1 MPSIFIILLV
11 LIANG
16 IFIRCDCP
24 SIHHCVK
31 SNSDDNSCTAV
42 KNGLKTDESTMA
54 LVPYDANKDILAIF
68 NKPERVFHF
77 VGKEIKIPQDW
88 NNLGVAAVVWDAA
101 IVLSEYLEAG
111 NVHLEGK
118 RVLELGAGSGLVGIV
133 ATLLGAQTILTDQEK
148 AIPYLTKVAT
158 DNLPQDLE
166 GRFEVRALDW
176 QGSLESYRDT
186 FDVILGADIIYIEDT
201 FPDLLRTI
209 EHLSNEDTFV
219 YISCRIRYT
228 RDSNFLK
235 MFSDVYELKKVHVDK
250 QRDIT
255 IYKGRKKTK

>member
-1 MPSIFIILLV
+1 MFSTFITRLA
-11 LIANG
+11 LIG
-16 IFIRCDCP
+16 IFIRGDC
-24 SIHHCVK
+24 SGIHHCVK
-31 SNSDDNSCTAV
+31 SNFDDNSCTAA
-42 KNGLKTDESTMA
+42 KEGLKSDELTMA

-77 VGKEIKIPQDW
+77 AGKELKIPQDW

-101 IVLSEYLEAG
+101 VVLSEYLEAG
-111 NVHLEGK
+111 HVHLEGK
-118 RVLELGAGSGLVGIV
+118 RVIELGAGSGLVGMV
-133 ATLLGAQTILTDQEK
+133 ATLLGAETILTDQEK
-148 AIPYLTKVAT
+148 AIPYLTKVVT
-158 DNLPQDLE
+158 SNLPEELK
-166 GRFEVRALDW
+166 GKSEVKALDW
-176 QGSLESYRDT
+176 QGNLESYQET

-209 EHLSNEDTFV
+209 EHLSNEETLV

-235 MFSDVYELKKVHVDK
+235 MFSDVFELKKVHVDR

-255 IYKGRKKTK
+255 IYKGRKKPK